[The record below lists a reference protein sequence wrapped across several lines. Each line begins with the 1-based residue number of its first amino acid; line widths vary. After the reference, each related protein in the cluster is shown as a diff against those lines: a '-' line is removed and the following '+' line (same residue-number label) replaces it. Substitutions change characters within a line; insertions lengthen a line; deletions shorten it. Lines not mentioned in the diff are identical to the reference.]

1 MTPNPLLSCDE
12 DGDGDD
18 DNKGGFFSFPQTPGR
33 EGRHG
38 KWNTHCVLSSLMEL
52 AVASESLEPGGWPHS
67 LPGTGRG
74 FGAPPGEFGG
84 NPGDRWRE
92 AVCSTTGPFSAPP
105 SSVTRK
111 MLGISGRLAEPS
123 AAAGPT
129 GLPSWTGSESS
140 GDGECGHR
148 SQKQRRRGRHRLHTP
163 PRNWKKSWGGLR
175 PPTGQRPQQGV
186 ESKLSRGTG
195 SDIPMCPG
203 HSFTISYGP
212 ATGRAAEGAGAEG
225 QNTWLKSWHLSLS
238 AV

>member
-1 MTPNPLLSCDE
+1 MEHSLCSELPHGAGCGQREPRARGVAALSAWHRE
-12 DGDGDD
+12 RIWSSP
-18 DNKGGFFSFPQTPGR
+18 GGIWWEPGR
-33 EGRHG
+33 QMARGR
-38 KWNTHCVLSSLMEL
+38 VLHNRTLL
-52 AVASESLEPGGWPHS
+52 RAPQLIRTVA
-67 LPGTGRG
+67 
-74 FGAPPGEFGG
+74 
-84 NPGDRWRE
+84 
-92 AVCSTTGPFSAPP
+92 
-105 SSVTRK
+105 RK

-163 PRNWKKSWGGLR
+163 PWNWKKSWGGLR
-175 PPTGQRPQQGV
+175 PPTGQRPQQGA